1 MKIVLYSTASNSFD
15 GNTFLIKQLPS
26 CASNINDFLE
36 RNRDIKIDIV
46 TQLPGMFLID
56 LDKNTLKEKANNVNY
71 HILPLKSTLDEIV
84 TEIENCNPD
93 IVISASFW
101 AAPYDWLT
109 AKDSLIASMLK
120 EKNIKTICHTMETAL
135 SCFDKWE
142 THHMLMQNGFNVA
155 NAVLVRH
162 DMFFNADSKKEINE
176 NIYKECI
183 LKQIEEL
190 HYPVIIKDTVGLSSY
205 GMEVMD
211 DFEKAKKYLL
221 SKRNNS
227 DRIVEE
233 YIEGLQ
239 FGTEIYGID
248 GNYSILPPFL
258 FSVNKYGITSPKQSI
273 KIGPIT
279 DEKYNIS
286 TLKKELERMAKIFNF
301 KGITQIDLVYKDN
314 SWYII
319 EINPRISG
327 MTASYASSLSSS
339 IVELLIKSSLG
350 ENNFINYEKINKT
363 LNIKFPLLSETEIT
377 RLKSKEFVKYV
388 RQMENLAARQDRETG
403 YCECIIVGKDW
414 KELETE
420 LEILNKDFSSSM
432 EKAFFNNAKN
442 MIKSM

>member
-1 MKIVLYSTASNSFD
+1 
-15 GNTFLIKQLPS
+15 
-26 CASNINDFLE
+26 
-36 RNRDIKIDIV
+36 
-46 TQLPGMFLID
+46 
-56 LDKNTLKEKANNVNY
+56 
-71 HILPLKSTLDEIV
+71 
-84 TEIENCNPD
+84 
-93 IVISASFW
+93 
-101 AAPYDWLT
+101 
-109 AKDSLIASMLK
+109 
-120 EKNIKTICHTMETAL
+120 METAL

-403 YCECIIVGKDW
+403 YCECIFIGKDW